1 MNIGITLVFKEK
13 DNDLISG
20 VLKSLVLDS
29 KIDDFKNEV
38 NELGNKIAKYYDY
51 TFLGINDVFT
61 VSGEAK
67 QGEILGRT
75 SYFDYDDITK
85 AKELKNEFLK
95 NETGTFLSSL
105 IYFCSNK
112 IGEKFTLTVL
122 TILELTNTDFEKQ
135 IQQIADEVKF
145 KNKIIEIS
153 VDGIDELN
161 FIGVESLEKTDL
173 KFNVFETLYSNF
185 DSLDILSEE
194 IISSN
199 DLDEILNDIFNG

>member
-1 MNIGITLVFKEK
+1 MNVGITLVFKEK
-13 DNDLISG
+13 NNQLISG
-20 VLKSLVLDS
+20 VLKSSVLDV
-29 KIDDFKNEV
+29 KTNNFKNEV
-38 NELGNKIAKYYDY
+38 NKLGNKIAKYYDY

-85 AKELKNEFLK
+85 SKELKNEFPK

-122 TILELTNTDFEKQ
+122 TLLELTNIDFEKQ
-135 IQQIADEVKF
+135 VEQIANEVKF

-153 VDGIDELN
+153 VDGIDDLN
-161 FIGVESLEKTDL
+161 FIGVESLEKIDL
-173 KFNVFETLYSNF
+173 KFNVFETLYSDF
-185 DSLDILSEE
+185 EDLEQLTGE
-194 IISSN
+194 IISEEELN
-199 DLDEILNDIFNG
+199 NKLKDILI